1 MLKFVLLLAA
11 LLASAGCV
19 QHDGGERING
29 TVSVAAGQ
37 SATDASTV
45 NGAIHVAPDAA
56 VLEATTVN
64 GSITLGDRATATSAA
79 TVNGGIT
86 VGALA
91 RVAGDVT
98 TVNGALTLKTGA
110 DVQGDLQNVNGRIT
124 LEAAHL
130 GGGIETVAG
139 DITVGADARVDGGI
153 AVRKPQGFSISFS
166 KNVPVI
172 VIGPGAMVKGP
183 LKFEREVKLLVSDR
197 ATIGPVSGA
206 TPVSFA
212 GDSPP
217 V

>member
-1 MLKFVLLLAA
+1 MLKFVLLLAP

-29 TVSVAAGQ
+29 AVSVAAGQ

-79 TVNGGIT
+79 TVNGGI
-86 VGALA
+86 
-91 RVAGDVT
+91 
-98 TVNGALTLKTGA
+98 
-110 DVQGDLQNVNGRIT
+110 
-124 LEAAHL
+124 
-130 GGGIETVAG
+130 ETVAG

-172 VIGPGAMVKGP
+172 VIGPGAMVQGP

-217 V
+217 A